1 MPFTKVYNGAGSGA
15 TAGDYADSRNWEL
28 ISLRTAAFAWTA
40 SGSGTNEYYVRTAA
54 NGNPG
59 FAATPPTTSGVYISG
74 SAATKGTL
82 GALTAGQWGYGDN
95 DTLGYSTVYVRLS
108 GGGDPDAQSADH
120 VQFRQ
125 IPQATEHVRI
135 PAGSGNIT
143 SNLDQSAVA
152 IGDFIREEGHEGTIG
167 SATGYL
173 RIDPDRFEHAGTGQ
187 AFIDI
192 GSANISLHI
201 LDTGSAVAGE
211 RGLYLRGTNIAT
223 LNLTGGDVGV
233 ASLAGEISTV
243 ATIRILGE
251 ESSIWVGNGVTLTTL
266 HQYAGE
272 CRLRCGATT
281 VIVYDGTHTS
291 EENGAMTT
299 VTLKAGEYIYKSSGN
314 ITTFNL
320 YGGTLDEK
328 QSGAARTISTLNLYS
343 GSATILRNKEAVTH
357 TTETTNDSLTI
368 SISP

>member
-28 ISLRTAAFAWTA
+28 ISLRTAAYAWTA
-40 SGSGTNEYYVRTAA
+40 SGSGTNEYYLRTAA
-54 NGNPG
+54 SGDPG
-59 FAATPPTTSGVYISG
+59 FIATPPSTSGVYING
-74 SAATKGTL
+74 SSATKGSL
-82 GALTAGQWGYGDN
+82 GSLSAGTWGFGDN

-108 GGGDPDAQSADH
+108 GGGDPDAQVADH

-135 PAGSGNIT
+135 PAGSGNIS

-173 RIDPDRFEHAGTGQ
+173 RIDPDRFEHSGSGQ
-187 AFIDI
+187 AWIDI
-192 GSANISLHI
+192 GTAAISVHI
-201 LDTGSAVAGE
+201 HESGSATTGE
-211 RGLYLRGTNIAT
+211 RGLYLRGTAIAT
-223 LNLTGGDVGV
+223 LNVMGGDVGL
-233 ASLAGEISTV
+233 ASLPGELSTV
-243 ATIRILGE
+243 TTIRILGDDT
-251 ESSIWVGNGVTLTTL
+251 SLWVGNGVSLTTL

-272 CRLRCGATT
+272 VRLRCAATT
-281 VIVYDGTHTS
+281 VIIYDGEHTS

-299 VTLKAGEYIYKSSGN
+299 VTLKAGEYVFKSTGT
-314 ITTFNL
+314 ITTFHL
-320 YGGTLDEK
+320 YGGTLDEQ
-328 QSGAARTISTLNLYS
+328 QSGAARTISTLNLYA
-343 GSATILRNKEAVTH
+343 GSSEVLRNKEAVTH
-357 TTETTNDSLTI
+357 TTETTNDSLKL